1 MYEVVVPA
9 HALLV
14 CHSYG
19 CLLPRNC
26 VNKQV
31 YLQYCCTICTIAR
44 LSDKHV
50 QYRHTSPE
58 CLLVA
63 IPDSLYNFRCKHT
76 IPCDRASE
84 FILNFRC
91 KRNLK
96 VDDCVLHATI
106 NDFTTDRNCMHMPD
120 WLVAS
125 LKVSLTLKPA
135 LCFELWLL
143 LEVCLNTKLLLNTT
157 NQSSAISA

>member
-50 QYRHTSPE
+50 QYGNTGPE

-63 IPDSLYNFRCKHT
+63 IPDSLY
-76 IPCDRASE
+76 
-84 FILNFRC
+84 NFRC

-143 LEVCLNTKLLLNTT
+143 LEVWLNTKLLLNTT